1 MSRGKNFIYL
11 IVVVKLLKYLFFI
24 EMQDG
29 ENLCLTKDC
38 IANSNL
44 LFENM
49 NEKADP
55 CDDFYE
61 FACGG

>member
-1 MSRGKNFIYL
+1 MYL
-11 IVVVKLLKYLFFI
+11 NVVVKILKYLLHIFI
-24 EMQDG
+24 AMQDG